1 VYNFLRN
8 TSLNATGFFK
18 PTSNKLIVLADYNQA
33 RPNNATDPAAGTPL
47 QQRRPLSNFSY
58 IQISFNGGFAS
69 YHALQTKLER
79 RFSKGLYF
87 LNSFKR

>member
-1 VYNFLRN
+1 
-8 TSLNATGFFK
+8 
-18 PTSNKLIVLADYNQA
+18 LIVLADYNQA

-69 YHALQTKLER
+69 YHAL
-79 RFSKGLYF
+79 
-87 LNSFKR
+87 